1 MGSSLV
7 GHYARSESPN
17 DKLSNWVEI
26 SQVRVTND
34 DKPLDGFQHCRFCAG
49 ANTSQGFQDCIEQET
64 FNNSAKAQRGVGFQR
79 FVDPSLWTWDV
90 TAAIDGRCFTLNF
103 DEPLTIDLSVDSLVF
118 NLEEDMVYYLFIHQ
132 PDHTSYLSQFFLVG
146 VNFYR
151 FNEKNWHFRQILR
164 LKVAFFLQI

>member
-1 MGSSLV
+1 M
-7 GHYARSESPN
+7 
-17 DKLSNWVEI
+17 DTWT
-26 SQVRVTND
+26 VTGVSDNF
-34 DKPLDGFQHCRFCAG
+34 LIFCSALMEHCRFCAG
-49 ANTSQGFQDCIEQET
+49 ANTSQGFQDCVEQET

-132 PDHTSYLSQFFLVG
+132 PDFFILTYNPLTMPTVDMLISFNETGRSYLAL
-146 VNFYR
+146 
-151 FNEKNWHFRQILR
+151 ILEVI
-164 LKVAFFLQI
+164 KYCP

>member
-1 MGSSLV
+1 M
-7 GHYARSESPN
+7 N
-17 DKLSNWVEI
+17 
-26 SQVRVTND
+26 SQIQLKKSWKV
-34 DKPLDGFQHCRFCAG
+34 QHCRFCAG
-49 ANTSQGFQDCIEQET
+49 ANTSRGFQDCVEQET

-132 PDHTSYLSQFFLVG
+132 PDFFILTYNPLTMPAVDMLISFNETGRSYLALILEVIKYCPWIPELI
-146 VNFYR
+146 YR
-151 FNEKNWHFRQILR
+151 LENTIADGRSTAL
-164 LKVAFFLQI
+164 